1 MTRYCYSKL
10 KNTWSSEDRQHTYK
24 NNSYTDPILTLNST
38 LNSTLTPSPS
48 RIPTLNPTPSP
59 SRIPTLN
66 PTPSPSPSPTPK
78 GLVVFD
84 IDDTLR
90 VVNGV
95 NGDGQWSNCQWRTT
109 HECGFANDTQYDD
122 TQYDDTL
129 NRAANAINTFYDLG
143 YAIAIYTKEQ
153 TKDIESSGALGYL
166 KLLAS
171 RLYPRNTTKFT
182 QDILVNYQDKTKNY
196 YFGTGSKYGNNKGL
210 GLIQLADKLNIPHN
224 KVLMFDDTNKN
235 IQDITNTKSG
245 ICGITVSNTLNI
257 CGISEQNLRD
267 GVNFMTYGQCRN
279 PSIPN
284 PSIPKPSK
292 TDKNKT
298 DPSLGVFCAPH

>member
-24 NNSYTDPILTLNST
+24 INSYTDPILTLNST
-38 LNSTLTPSPS
+38 LN
-48 RIPTLNPTPSP
+48 
-59 SRIPTLN
+59 
-66 PTPSPSPSPTPK
+66 PSPSPSPSPK

-109 HECGFANDTQYDD
+109 HECGFENDTQ
-122 TQYDDTL
+122 TNDTL
-129 NRAANAINTFYDLG
+129 TRAVNAINTFYDLG
-143 YAIAIYTKEQ
+143 YAIAIYTKEE
-153 TKDIESSGALGYL
+153 TKYIESSGALNYL

-171 RLYPRNTTKFT
+171 RLYARNTTKFT
-182 QDILVNYQDKTKNY
+182 QDILVNYQDKKNY
-196 YFGTGSKYGNNKGL
+196 YFGTGTKYGNDKGL
-210 GLIQLADKLNIPHN
+210 GLIKLADNLNIPHN

-235 IQDITNTKSG
+235 IEDITKSG
-245 ICGITVSNTLNI
+245 FCGITVSNTPNI
-257 CGISEQNLRD
+257 CGISEQNLSD
-267 GVNFMTYGQCRN
+267 GVNFMTYGQCRKPSITN
-279 PSIPN
+279 PSITK
-284 PSIPKPSK
+284 PSIHDK
-292 TDKNKT
+292 TKT

>member
-24 NNSYTDPILTLNST
+24 INSYTEPILTINST
-38 LNSTLTPSPS
+38 LNSTLTPSP
-48 RIPTLNPTPSP
+48 TLNPTP
-59 SRIPTLN
+59 T
-66 PTPSPSPSPTPK
+66 PSPSPTPK

-95 NGDGQWSNCQWRTT
+95 NGDGVNGDGKWSNCQWRTT
-109 HECGFANDTQYDD
+109 LECGFKNDTQ
-122 TQYDDTL
+122 TNDTL

-171 RLYPRNTTKFT
+171 KLSHDNKTKFT

-235 IQDITNTKSG
+235 IQDITNNG
-245 ICGITVSNTLNI
+245 FCGITVSNTANI
-257 CGISEQNLRD
+257 CGISEQNLSD
-267 GVNFMTYGQCRN
+267 GVNFMTSGQCRK

-284 PSIPKPSK
+284 PSITKPSK

-298 DPSLGVFCAPH
+298 DPSLGVFCTKDIPQWGLFAK